1 MIQIVILKIYRR
13 KQINKN
19 KCCYIVTINVV
30 VVVVIVVVVIV
41 VFVDVVVVVVPD
53 CLVYAHIKF

>member
-19 KCCYIVTINVV
+19 KCCYIVTIN

>member
-19 KCCYIVTINVV
+19 KCCYIGTIN